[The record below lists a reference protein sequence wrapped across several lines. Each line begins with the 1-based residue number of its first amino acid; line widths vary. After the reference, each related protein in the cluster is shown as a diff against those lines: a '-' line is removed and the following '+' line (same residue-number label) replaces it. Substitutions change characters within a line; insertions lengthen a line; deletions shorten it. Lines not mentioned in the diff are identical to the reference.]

1 MKSYHLTFLS
11 KNKDSLNSKILFFT
25 NTSALNFNVIKKYFQ
40 KKTKKH
46 FLTILKSPHVNKSAQ
61 EQFESR
67 VFSKQLTIF
76 SPKKLQYAYLLKKIR
91 NNLFSDVKIKI
102 KCSVNKEKNS
112 NIRLQIFNPD
122 NFKLN
127 INKIFRTQTNHSSS
141 LKGRKIFDNKNNKKT
156 KLFLQILDIYGELTQ
171 VSLDSSVGRAKD

>member
-1 MKSYHLTFLS
+1 MATTVVGIPLS
-11 KNKDSLNSKILFFT
+11 CK
-25 NTSALNFNVIKKYFQ
+25 NVIDF
-40 KKTKKH
+40 
-46 FLTILKSPHVNKSAQ
+46 
-61 EQFESR
+61 
-67 VFSKQLTIF
+67 LTIF

-102 KCSVNKEKNS
+102 KCSVKKETNS

-127 INKIFRTQTNHSSS
+127 INEIFCTQTNHSFS
-141 LKGRKIFDNKNNKKT
+141 LKKKKISDNKNNKKM
-156 KLFLQILDIYGELTQ
+156 KQFLQTLDIYGELTK